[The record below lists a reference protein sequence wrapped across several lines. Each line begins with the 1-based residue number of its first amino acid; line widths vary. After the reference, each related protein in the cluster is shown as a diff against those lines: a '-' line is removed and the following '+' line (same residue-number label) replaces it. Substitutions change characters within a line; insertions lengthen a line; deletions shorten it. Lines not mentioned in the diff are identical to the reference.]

1 MTGRSSEALQ
11 PLPGVTG
18 VVLAG
23 GGSTRMGS
31 DKAALPIAGEP
42 LLRRVVRRLH
52 AALTEVIVI
61 GPRDLADLVPDVM
74 VLADMRPGMGPLG
87 GMETALRTVSAKYIF
102 TVACDMP
109 FLEPRLVR
117 AMGELALRDSGVD
130 AVVLR
135 TERGTEQLHAVY
147 ARSCLPTIQRQL
159 DANDLALRHLLS
171 RLRTREFPQ
180 DEAAQYDPTGLSA
193 YNANT
198 PAEWAWALQ
207 FAEHADM

>member
-1 MTGRSSEALQ
+1 MAGRSSEASR
-11 PLPGVTG
+11 PLSGVTG

-23 GGSTRMGS
+23 GGSTRMGTG
-31 DKAALPIAGEP
+31 KAALTIAGEP
-42 LLRRVVRRLH
+42 LLRRVVRQLR

-74 VLADMRPGMGPLG
+74 VLGDTRPGMGPLG
-87 GMETALRTVSAKYIF
+87 GMETALRSVSTAYIF

-109 FLEPRLVR
+109 FLEPFLVR
-117 AMGELALRDSGVD
+117 AMGEMAVRDSTVD
-130 AVVLR
+130 ALLLR

-147 ARSCLPTIQRQL
+147 AQSCLPTIQRQL
-159 DANDLALRHLLS
+159 DAGDLALRHLLS
-171 RLRTREFPQ
+171 RLRTREFPR
-180 DEAAQYDPTGLSA
+180 DEAARYDPSGLSA